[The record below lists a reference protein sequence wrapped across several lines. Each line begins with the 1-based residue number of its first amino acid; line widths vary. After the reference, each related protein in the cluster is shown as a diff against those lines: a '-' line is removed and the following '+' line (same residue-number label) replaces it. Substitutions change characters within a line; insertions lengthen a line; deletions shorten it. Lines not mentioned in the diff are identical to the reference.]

1 VILEAALGAG
11 RMTTSKQLKLAHK
24 VAGQQ
29 QAIILELQA
38 LVKDIERCEKTI
50 LALNTELATVNSRYA
65 SRRTTQEDIQFLEAV
80 LACAKKKLVWEKQMV
95 SLQKRTPELMQRVE
109 DLVNH
114 PQSSPDEQTR
124 QGLLESLHNIQGAM
138 QRLQSA
144 KGDRPEKEGTALS
157 PASAGAPSP
166 D

>member
-1 VILEAALGAG
+1 
-11 RMTTSKQLKLAHK
+11 MTTSKQLKLAHQ

-29 QAIILELQA
+29 QTIISELQA

-50 LALNTELATVNSRYA
+50 LALNTELAGVNAKYG

-80 LACAKKKLVWEKQMV
+80 LACAKKKLIWEKQMV
-95 SLQKRTPELMQRVE
+95 SLQKRTPALMQRVE
-109 DLVNH
+109 NLVNH

-124 QGLLESLHNIQGAM
+124 KDLLESLHNIQGAM

-144 KGDRPEKEGTALS
+144 KGERPAIEETAL
-157 PASAGAPSP
+157 PPPSADAPSP